1 MLAMVNVA
9 GMGRRARPALAQES
23 PAGETPAEPGPEPSG
38 DSADWGRER
47 APVATRLE
55 KRTSK
60 MILSGKGRSRLSHCA
75 VSIYGARK
83 KCEVA
88 DCLRASGGRL
98 ARVRHAIS
106 FTDGLERARESPH
119 P

>member
-1 MLAMVNVA
+1 MWQAWVDELVQLSHRSRRLA
-9 GMGRRARPALAQES
+9 RHRPN
-23 PAGETPAEPGPEPSG
+23 PVRKPSG

-106 FTDGLERARESPH
+106 FTDGLERARESP
-119 P
+119 PP